1 MHTLKY
7 RRQFIPI
14 VILLALLLSI
24 VSASTLTLALPGQ
37 GLFMKHPGSIQD
49 AALLQMSSH
58 YSTPTRFMYRPYYGS
73 QTVAQRTTSYVD
85 HDKPWYE
92 NDGIFVRYDGARW
105 TNVSIGSCTGGVNCY
120 DGHNGYDLNLRYES
134 VLSVAAG
141 TVIRAGWYN
150 PYDHQSAL
158 GLWAAVDHGNWYV
171 TAYGHL
177 SALTVA
183 IGDKIGTHWQLGT
196 R

>member
-49 AALLQMSSH
+49 AALVQMSSH
-58 YSTPTRFMYRPYYGS
+58 NSTPTPFMYRPYYGS
-73 QTVAQRTTSYVD
+73 QTVAQRTTSFVD
-85 HDKPWYE
+85 HDQPWYA
-92 NDGIFVRYDGARW
+92 NDGIFVRYDGAKW
-105 TNVSIGSCTGGVNCY
+105 TNASIGSCTPGVNCY

-134 VLSVAAG
+134 VLSAAAG
-141 TVIRAGWYN
+141 TVVRAG
-150 PYDHQSAL
+150 
-158 GLWAAVDHGNWYV
+158 
-171 TAYGHL
+171 
-177 SALTVA
+177 
-183 IGDKIGTHWQLGT
+183 
-196 R
+196 